1 MLGFNNPLPA
11 SMASECSKAA
21 KILES
26 FINPKDTARDAAIP
40 SKVLTEAKGF
50 VVFSVFTLGALASI
64 KFGSGLIVARLPD
77 GTWSAPSAIATG
89 GLGAGTH
96 LGLELTDF
104 LLVLNTDKAVDTF
117 SRAGALTVGSD
128 CSMALGPFGKCS
140 SRDQAGL
147 YTYSK
152 ARGLY
157 LGHTFEG
164 GVLLERSDANSK
176 MYGKRVKAKQV
187 LKGEIPAP
195 PESKRLIDFLNANA
209 PRTSTPSTS
218 TINVSSVGKPPSPP
232 PRPTPSPHMANPH
245 SPNSLGHPPYS
256 PGATP
261 YSPDSYQQQPHPTQ
275 TYSPQPYQHQ
285 SHSPQTYSSQSYQPS
300 SDPPPPYSPQPYPG
314 YFHSPN
320 PHSPHPHSPHPHSPH
335 SHSPYSHPSQS
346 YQPPPNT
353 AELHSESAPPPPIAE
368 LDSTN
373 IPAICELPAD
383 NTPPSASGQQPNYN
397 PPASQPSPTIGYAP
411 GRTQSLNHAANG
423 HPQDGHASGVL
434 AASQDA
440 ALSPTATPAPLN
452 IRKQSDN
459 NVPLNLAPG
468 RSASSSSNVSSH
480 ANAHANAHATGRD
493 ELFLS

>member
-1 MLGFNNPLPA
+1 MLGFNNPLPS

-77 GTWSAPSAIATG
+77 GSWSAPSAIATG

-209 PRTSTPSTS
+209 PLAPTPSTS
-218 TINVSSVGKPPSPP
+218 TTNVTSVGKPPTPP
-232 PRPTPSPHMANPH
+232 PRPMASPHLGNPH
-245 SPNSLGHPPYS
+245 SSNSIGHPPYS
-256 PGATP
+256 PGASP
-261 YSPDSYQQQPHPTQ
+261 YSPDSYQHQPHPPQ

-285 SHSPQTYSSQSYQPS
+285 THPPQTYSPQPYQHPS
-300 SDPPPPYSPQPYPG
+300 EPPPPYSPQPYPG
-314 YFHSPN
+314 YSHSPN
-320 PHSPHPHSPHPHSPH
+320 SHSPHPHSPNP
-335 SHSPYSHPSQS
+335 HSPYSHPSQS

-353 AELHSESAPPPPIAE
+353 AELHSHSAPPPPIAE
-368 LDSTN
+368 LDSTS

-383 NTPPSASGQQPNYN
+383 NTPHNPSGQQPNYN
-397 PPASQPSPTIGYAP
+397 PPASQPSPTGGYFSGGA
-411 GRTQSLNHAANG
+411 QSPTHAANG

-434 AASQDA
+434 AASQDTA
-440 ALSPTATPAPLN
+440 FSPTATPAPLI

-459 NVPLNLAPG
+459 NVPSNLAPG
-468 RSASSSSNVSSH
+468 RSASSSSNGNSQ
-480 ANAHANAHATGRD
+480 ANAHATRRD

>member
-1 MLGFNNPLPA
+1 MLGFNNPLPS

-26 FINPKDTARDAAIP
+26 FINPKDSSQNAAIP
-40 SKVLTEAKGF
+40 SKVLAEAKGF

-77 GTWSAPSAIATG
+77 GSWSAPSAIATG

-128 CSMALGPFGKCS
+128 CSMAVGPLGKCS

-176 MYGKRVKAKQV
+176 LYGKRVKAKQV

-195 PESKRLIDFLNANA
+195 PESKRLIDYLNANA
-209 PRTSTPSTS
+209 PLTPTPSTS
-218 TINVSSVGKPPSPP
+218 TTDVPSVGKPPAPP
-232 PRPTPSPHMANPH
+232 PRPMASPHMANPH
-245 SPNSLGHPPYS
+245 SPNSLGQPPYT
-256 PGATP
+256 PGANSYFPDP
-261 YSPDSYQQQPHPTQ
+261 YQHQAHPQGAHPFSPDSYQ
-275 TYSPQPYQHQ
+275 HQ
-285 SHSPQTYSSQSYQPS
+285 SHPPQSYQHPS
-300 SDPPPPYSPQPYPG
+300 YPPPPYSPQPYPG
-314 YFHSPN
+314 YLHSPN
-320 PHSPHPHSPHPHSPH
+320 PHSPHPHTPPP
-335 SHSPYSHPSQS
+335 HSPYSHPSQS

-373 IPAICELPAD
+373 VPAICELPAD
-383 NTPPSASGQQPNYN
+383 NTPHNASGRPLHN
-397 PPASQPSPTIGYAP
+397 PQAPQPSPTGGYAP
-411 GRTQSLNHAANG
+411 GGAQSPHPAANG
-423 HPQDGHASGVL
+423 HPQDVHASGVPTT
-434 AASQDA
+434 SQDTA
-440 ALSPTATPAPLN
+440 FSPTVTPAPLN
-452 IRKQSDN
+452 IRKKSVN

-468 RSASSSSNVSSH
+468 QTASSSSNGNAPANSH
-480 ANAHANAHATGRD
+480 NSGRD